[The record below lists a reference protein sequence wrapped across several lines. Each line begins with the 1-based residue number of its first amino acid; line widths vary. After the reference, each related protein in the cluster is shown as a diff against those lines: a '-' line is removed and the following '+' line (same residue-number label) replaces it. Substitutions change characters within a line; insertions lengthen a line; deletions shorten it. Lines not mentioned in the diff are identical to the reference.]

1 MSYNT
6 SMLTARFHPY
16 IADLPALAWDA
27 LRPERNPFVAHAFLA
42 ALERDGCI
50 RARWGW
56 QAHHLGLY
64 ENDQLVA
71 AAPLYLKTNSHGEYV
86 FDFSWADAWQR
97 AGGAYYPK
105 LLNAVPYSP
114 VSGPRLL
121 AGAGADAPA
130 LRRQLVTAMRAE
142 AERMGLSSVHANF
155 LQPAELAAFDADHG
169 PHAWL
174 ARSDVQFHWHN
185 HGYRHFPAFLATLA
199 HKKRKN
205 ILRERSQVAAS
216 GLAIEWRDGAS
227 LSDDEWRRVHALYA
241 ATFASK
247 GNRATLSA
255 AFFQELG
262 QLDVGA
268 QLALAR
274 DGDAIVAMAL
284 FLRSDHVL
292 YGRYWGTDVNVPGLH
307 FELCYYRGID
317 YAIAQQLER
326 FEPGAQGEHK
336 LARGFLPAR
345 TSSRHYLLNADFHA
359 AVAAALEHERAAV
372 AAYANELNGHSPYA
386 VREQVPP

>member
-1 MSYNT
+1 
-6 SMLTARFHPY
+6 
-16 IADLPALAWDA
+16 
-27 LRPERNPFVAHAFLA
+27 
-42 ALERDGCI
+42 
-50 RARWGW
+50 
-56 QAHHLGLY
+56 
-64 ENDQLVA
+64 
-71 AAPLYLKTNSHGEYV
+71 
-86 FDFSWADAWQR
+86 
-97 AGGAYYPK
+97 
-105 LLNAVPYSP
+105 
-114 VSGPRLL
+114 
-121 AGAGADAPA
+121 
-130 LRRQLVTAMRAE
+130 
-142 AERMGLSSVHANF
+142 
-155 LQPAELAAFDADHG
+155 
-169 PHAWL
+169 
-174 ARSDVQFHWHN
+174 
-185 HGYRHFPAFLATLA
+185 
-199 HKKRKN
+199 
-205 ILRERSQVAAS
+205 
-216 GLAIEWRDGAS
+216 
-227 LSDDEWRRVHALYA
+227 VHALYA

-372 AAYANELNGHSPYA
+372 AAYADEWNGHSPYA